1 MPSIRSLLLCAGAV
15 SCLSGAAWADDAQP
29 VLRSVVLSSAGLGE
43 FTREVPAEAFTQ
55 GRADVRFPVLA
66 KDINDTLKSLLV
78 AGPGLSGVEMRLPS
92 ASVIEDV
99 FAGLPF
105 APQDLGAVDALL
117 ARLPGASVRIDVDN
131 GVDDSGA
138 PVVYTVEGRVMGV
151 AQDSGCAPETRC
163 QSVVLVQRADG
174 ALERVAVWDGVRV
187 TLLDEADRAKLA
199 RGLDALASGAASDG
213 ATIDLALEGDGTAP
227 VLISTVLEAPM
238 WKTSYRAAVR
248 PDGSVA
254 LQAWAT
260 VENATQEDWVDVA
273 LSIVSGTPRT
283 IAADL
288 YARRYAQR
296 ERVDG
301 GGMGKAASPLFAAPQ
316 EAILSRSADA
326 EVFAMEMAPSAPPV
340 ADYGSMGGMDT
351 GTVVSD
357 QTSGARFDIPGVVS
371 VRAGEVLSL
380 PFLTGDLPARAVA
393 YHAGANGGGAD
404 WSPMALALDV
414 ENDRPARL
422 PEGVATIYADGTGF
436 AGDTLFPAMEPG
448 SHHVTPFL
456 ADSGARVRQTF
467 TSSEVGLLVSVRQG
481 MVRLES
487 TLVRTTRY
495 DVEAPAQKGI
505 DVVIDHPAPA
515 PGVSMAVEGAE
526 PTGVVLGGARSVE
539 RLEAVLPADGAWS
552 VEVVEREPSR
562 SEWFVGDVDDTQLLA
577 WSSQAVDDATRAWLE
592 RAVEL
597 RGVVFQAQSDVEQ
610 SDVERS
616 TLVEDQS
623 RLAGML
629 GSVNQGTEA
638 HDRFLGQILV
648 IEDRLADLDAGLE
661 ERRAALEAAQK
672 AYDAHIA
679 G

>member
-1 MPSIRSLLLCAGAV
+1 MPSIRSVLLCAGAV
-15 SCLSGAAWADDAQP
+15 SCLSGAVWAEGAQP

-43 FTREVPAEAFTQ
+43 FTREVPAAAFQ
-55 GRADVRFPVLA
+55 EGRADVRFPVLA

-78 AGPGLSGVEMRLPS
+78 AGEGLSGVEMRLPS
-92 ASVIEDV
+92 ASVVEDV

-117 ARLPGASVRIDVDN
+117 ARLPGSRVRIEVDN
-131 GVDDSGA
+131 GVDDMGA
-138 PVVYTVEGRVMGV
+138 PVVDVVEGRVMGV

-163 QSVVLVQRADG
+163 QSVVLVQTLDG

-187 TLLDEADRAKLA
+187 SLVDEADRAKLA

-213 ATIDLALEGDGTAP
+213 ATIDLALEGDGRAP
-227 VLISTVLEAPM
+227 VVISTVLEAPM

-248 PDGSVA
+248 ADGSVA

-296 ERVDG
+296 ERVGG
-301 GGMGKAASPLFAAPQ
+301 GGMGDASGKILFALERNAHANEEQ
-316 EAILSRSADA
+316 MVELQA
-326 EVFAMEMAPSAPPV
+326 APSAAPV

-351 GTVVSD
+351 GTLMSD
-357 QTSGARFDIPGVVS
+357 QVSGARFDIPGVVS

-380 PFLTGDLPARAVA
+380 PFLTGDLPARSVA
-393 YHAGANGGGAD
+393 YHAGGAVGGGTD
-404 WSPMALALDV
+404 WYPMPLALDV

-436 AGDTLFPAMEPG
+436 AGDSWFPAMEPG

-456 ADSGARVRQTF
+456 ADSGARVRQALTA
-467 TSSEVGLLVSVRQG
+467 SEEGLLVSVRQG
-481 MVRLES
+481 VVRLES

-495 DVEAPAQKGI
+495 DVEAPAHKAV
-505 DVVIDHPAPA
+505 DVVIDHPAPS
-515 PGVSMAVEGAE
+515 PGTTMTVEGAE
-526 PTGVVLGGARSVE
+526 STGVVLGGAVSVE
-539 RLEAVLPADGAWS
+539 RIEAALSAAGTWS
-552 VEVVEREPSR
+552 VEVTEREPRR
-562 SEWFVGDVDDTQLLA
+562 SEWFVGDVDDSQLLA
-577 WSSQAVDDATRAWLE
+577 WSSQAVDDATRVWLE
-592 RAVEL
+592 EAVAL
-597 RGVVFQAQSDVEQ
+597 RGAVATAQREVEMF
-610 SDVERS
+610 DVERS
-616 TLVEDQS
+616 TLVADQS

-629 GSVNQGTEA
+629 GAVNQGTEA
-638 HDRFLGQILV
+638 HDRFLAQVLA
-648 IEDRLADLDAGLE
+648 IEDRLAELDAGLD
-661 ERRAALEAAQK
+661 ERRAALDSAQK
-672 AYDAHIA
+672 AFDAHIA